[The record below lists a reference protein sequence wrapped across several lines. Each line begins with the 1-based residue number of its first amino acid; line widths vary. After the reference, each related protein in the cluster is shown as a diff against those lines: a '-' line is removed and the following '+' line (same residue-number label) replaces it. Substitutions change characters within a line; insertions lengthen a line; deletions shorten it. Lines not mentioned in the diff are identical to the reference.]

1 MRVLRLTSFIW
12 AIGCIVLIAAL
23 SVFYWLMKKKRAFMQ
38 ERHLNQISRLRME
51 NIRNHIS
58 PHFTFNVL
66 NREISHFKGSEED
79 REGLVGLAKPSKKE
93 PGVNRKVKYPASG
106 RAGFCA
112 DLY

>member
-1 MRVLRLTSFIW
+1 MRYRQDTIVMRRELVIGRQTSEMRVLRLTSFIW

-66 NREISHFKGSEED
+66 NREISHLKGSEED
-79 REGLVGLAKPSKKE
+79 REG
-93 PGVNRKVKYPASG
+93 
-106 RAGFCA
+106 
-112 DLY
+112 